1 MAGKARVAGSVVA
14 GFPSPAEQYL
24 EPPLDLNALLV
35 KRPAATYFVR
45 VEGDSMINAGI
56 NPGDLLVVDRS
67 LTPVDGDI
75 IIASVD
81 GEFTVKRLRIEVEKK
96 GGGGQRI
103 VKIPLSTS
111 SLHLFSSA
119 DWLILALPST
129 TGTDDIVNAKLIAKL
144 NKKCVVINVG
154 RGNSVDE
161 KALLKALRQGKIAGA
176 YLDVCKHE
184 PSGTGGDSPRKIGG
198 VCPHGTVPFLGA
210 LPDLPGNLVI
220 MPHSSAFSPQYL
232 KICFKELQD
241 DGCL

>member
-1 MAGKARVAGSVVA
+1 MSGKARVAGSVVA

-96 GGGGQRI
+96 GGGGQRK
-103 VKIPLSTS
+103 VY
-111 SLHLFSSA
+111 SL
-119 DWLILALPST
+119 
-129 TGTDDIVNAKLIAKL
+129 
-144 NKKCVVINVG
+144 
-154 RGNSVDE
+154 E
-161 KALLKALRQGKIAGA
+161 
-176 YLDVCKHE
+176 
-184 PSGTGGDSPRKIGG
+184 
-198 VCPHGTVPFLGA
+198 
-210 LPDLPGNLVI
+210 PGNDAYPVI
-220 MPHSSAFSPQYL
+220 HLKSGHELDYFGKVSSV
-232 KICFKELQD
+232 IHCF
-241 DGCL
+241 